1 MKPSSLA
8 TARERASSRTEAR
21 FPPRRREGSP
31 AMRRWC
37 TKGGSRGRSHRL
49 CGAHCSGAT
58 AAAVFRAARTAGL
71 DAHHVD
77 HWARGGETT
86 LGNLLLLCRRHHR
99 AVHEGGFYVDLD
111 GRFFYPWGGE
121 IEAAPRLPNGQL
133 TELAALATD
142 DGTCEHGSGERMDL
156 AATVDFLLGLERSR
170 PRELADGE
178 PPDPCLNPT

>member
-1 MKPSSLA
+1 
-8 TARERASSRTEAR
+8 
-21 FPPRRREGSP
+21 
-31 AMRRWC
+31 MRRWC

-99 AVHEGGFYVDLD
+99 AVHEGGFHVDLD

-121 IEAAPRLPNGQL
+121 IEAVPRLPRGQL
-133 TELAALATD
+133 EELTERTRARAID
-142 DGTCEHGSGERMDL
+142 DRTCDHGTGERMDL
-156 AATVDFLLGLERSR
+156 AATVDYLLRLEQHTS
-170 PRELADGE
+170 E
-178 PPDPCLNPT
+178 PAHAVAV